1 MAQRVVV
8 HADQHDLD
16 RHRTNPGAVSWR
28 QAHPAN
34 AFLWDGGRGGDHSAL
49 LPSMAL
55 SGLGASGCHVG
66 FGPGNKPHDDDV
78 LPVSRF
84 ATLFRLHTGQSI
96 GRGATTGSLGAR
108 AGAFPMVRV
117 DTENQRTKSG
127 LSITDA
133 MRNESGRARVLICSG
148 SRTTTDMPEECWYFS
163 SSSTCCHVTAG
174 YPVQSTTRKLNLIH
188 L

>member
-16 RHRTNPGAVSWR
+16 RHRTNLGAVSWR

-66 FGPGNKPHDDDV
+66 FGPGHKPHDDDV
-78 LPVSRF
+78 QPSLTVCYTIHRV
-84 ATLFRLHTGQSI
+84 AYRTIHWQ
-96 GRGATTGSLGAR
+96 RGDHGLLGGAR
-108 AGAFPMVRV
+108 WCV
-117 DTENQRTKSG
+117 SH
-127 LSITDA
+127 
-133 MRNESGRARVLICSG
+133 G
-148 SRTTTDMPEECWYFS
+148 SRR
-163 SSSTCCHVTAG
+163 H
-174 YPVQSTTRKLNLIH
+174 
-188 L
+188 